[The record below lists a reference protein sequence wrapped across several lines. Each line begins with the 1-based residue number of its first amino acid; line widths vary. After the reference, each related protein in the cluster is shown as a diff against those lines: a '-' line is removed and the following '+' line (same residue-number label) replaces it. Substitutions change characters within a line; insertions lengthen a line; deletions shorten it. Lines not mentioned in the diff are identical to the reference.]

1 LKSQLQNQ
9 KNYATKFPRLE
20 IEETKE
26 VMVDEIEVEDP
37 LEKKRN
43 EELLLIQRQY

>member
-1 LKSQLQNQ
+1 
-9 KNYATKFPRLE
+9 
-20 IEETKE
+20 
-26 VMVDEIEVEDP
+26 MVDEIEVDDP